1 MCINSNLNTL
11 NAEAII
17 AILSILVTVL
27 IGWQIFNVI
36 FLEARI
42 RGVRKKMEKKIR
54 YKIAQKQC
62 MFFSHFYMEIYNL
75 LVSLQKDKE
84 AVIRLREAIHRASES
99 DDKEFIR
106 FVCISLTPVVKSQIT
121 HLSTHDIHNIAMY
134 LHQYRKLPEVKELL
148 AVILP
153 EQMS

>member
-1 MCINSNLNTL
+1 MCINSNFNTL
-11 NAEAII
+11 NTEAII

-42 RGVRKKMEKKIR
+42 RGVRKKMEKRIR
-54 YKIAQKQC
+54 TKIARKQC
-62 MFFSHFYMEIYNL
+62 MFLAHFYMEIYNL
-75 LVSLQKDKE
+75 LVSLQKHEE

-99 DDKEFIR
+99 NDEEFIR
-106 FVCISLTPVVKSQIT
+106 LTCISLTPVIKSQIT
-121 HLSTHDIHNIAMY
+121 NLSTNDIHNIAMY

-148 AVILP
+148 TIILP
-153 EQMS
+153 E